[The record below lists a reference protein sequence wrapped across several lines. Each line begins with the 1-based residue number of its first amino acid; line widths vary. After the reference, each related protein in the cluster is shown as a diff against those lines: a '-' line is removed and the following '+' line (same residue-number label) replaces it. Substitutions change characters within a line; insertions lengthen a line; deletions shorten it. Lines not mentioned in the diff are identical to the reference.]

1 MRRVLLTAG
10 VAAVSLLAAGC
21 ASSATGASNSGSSPV
36 VLRLG
41 FLANIT
47 HEPALVGIAKGY
59 FTKDLGKNVTLK
71 TSVFSTGTEETT
83 ALLAGQ
89 LDAAYVGPN
98 PAINAWQKSN
108 GTAIKIISGA
118 ASGGASLVVKKGI
131 TSAAQLKGKSL
142 ATPSLGN
149 TQDVALR
156 FWLKQHGLA
165 TTPTGGGDLSI
176 KPIKPNSAA
185 VLEFASGQIDGGW
198 EPEPY
203 ATEMVLDGGTRLVNE
218 ASLWPGGNFVTT
230 NLVVTQSFLKDH
242 PSTVNGLLKGQI
254 EANSYI
260 NSNSTAAASA
270 ANAELTK
277 LLGKGLKPNV
287 LSRGAAVHPLHQR
300 PHRVVAGH
308 RCPARG
314 GRGPAHAG
322 EEPARHLRPRPAQ
335 RTAEGGRTTTGEPM
349 SLDQRQAAPPGLL
362 PGASARSGA
371 VTNDALNGAD
381 GTTAISISEVS
392 KAFGHGKTTLHALD
406 RVSLDV
412 ALGEFVCLIGASGC
426 GKSTLLSLV
435 AGLDTPTA
443 GMIDTS
449 GRKVALMFQEPALF
463 PWLTAAKNVEL
474 ALRPSGMTAKAR
486 REPGRGTAGSGAPRT
501 ASATSGRTSCPAAC
515 ASGWRWP
522 GRWPPTPTC
531 CSWTSRSAPW
541 TP

>member
-21 ASSATGASNSGSSPV
+21 ASSNATAGATSGSSPV
-36 VLRLG
+36 TLRLG

-47 HEPALVGIAKGY
+47 HEPALVGIAKG
-59 FTKDLGKNVTLK
+59 FFAKDLGKNVTLK
-71 TSVFSTGTEETT
+71 TTVFSTGTEETT

-98 PAINAWQKSN
+98 PAINAWQKSS

-156 FWLKQHGLA
+156 FWLKQHGLN
-165 TTPTGGGDLSI
+165 TTPTGGGDMSI

-230 NLVVTQSFLKDH
+230 NLVVTQSFLKAH

-254 EANSYI
+254 AANSYI
-260 NSNSTAAASA
+260 GANGTAAASA

-287 LSRGAAVHPLHQR
+287 LSAALPYIHFTNDPIASSLTTDAQHG
-300 PHRVVAGH
+300 VAV
-308 RCPARG
+308 
-314 GRGPAHAG
+314 
-322 EEPARHLRPRPAQ
+322 
-335 RTAEGGRTTTGEPM
+335 
-349 SLDQRQAAPPGLL
+349 GLL
-362 PGASARSGA
+362 TPVQNLPGIYDLGPL
-371 VTNDALNGAD
+371 NALLKAD
-381 GTTAISISEVS
+381 GQPQVS
-392 KAFGHGKTTLHALD
+392 
-406 RVSLDV
+406 S
-412 ALGEFVCLIGASGC
+412 
-426 GKSTLLSLV
+426 
-435 AGLDTPTA
+435 
-443 GMIDTS
+443 
-449 GRKVALMFQEPALF
+449 
-463 PWLTAAKNVEL
+463 
-474 ALRPSGMTAKAR
+474 
-486 REPGRGTAGSGAPRT
+486 
-501 ASATSGRTSCPAAC
+501 
-515 ASGWRWP
+515 
-522 GRWPPTPTC
+522 
-531 CSWTSRSAPW
+531 
-541 TP
+541 